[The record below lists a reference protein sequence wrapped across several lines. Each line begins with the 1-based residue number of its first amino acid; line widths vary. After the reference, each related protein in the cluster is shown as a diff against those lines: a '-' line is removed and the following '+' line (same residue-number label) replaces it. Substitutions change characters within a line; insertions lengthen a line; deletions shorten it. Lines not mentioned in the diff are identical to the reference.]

1 MGAANPSSEI
11 QVNKTRDTMQ
21 AELQHDAQTYGEYY
35 AAVDLGSNSFH
46 MVIVHVVNGSVQII
60 GKIKQKVRLAA
71 GLDEQLLLDDTSMER
86 GWKCLQVFSE
96 RLQDIPPSN
105 IKVVATATLR
115 LATNAHVFVRKAE
128 EILNHKLN
136 VISGEEEARQI
147 YLGVAY
153 TSANQGNSL
162 VIDIGGASTE
172 IIIGNDMQPIHLK
185 SLDMGCVTFME
196 RYFHGGSITDD
207 NFDKAKK
214 AAHALIGEVS
224 NAFLCF
230 DWENCL
236 GASGTPQAITEILVA
251 QGISDAIRLDY
262 LYHLQKQCVEC
273 GSIDQ
278 LTIEGLE
285 ENRKAIFPSGL
296 AILISLFE
304 ALDIKYMNISGGA
317 LREGLIYGMLDNVT
331 DNDRRQQTLNQA
343 KQRYHIDT
351 AHAATVKQVALSLC
365 YQLCGQQNICHLDTE
380 TILGAAAE
388 LHEIGLHI
396 EYKRHHEHGAYILS
410 YIDLPGF
417 TRLQRSAIRE
427 LVSQHRL
434 NVASDIFDNY
444 HQDYRPMLKGLLRV
458 LRIAVVLCL
467 RRQNKHI
474 PDVKLLCEGDKWT
487 LTFPEG
493 WLKSHPLIN
502 AELANECWL
511 QHKAGCELVCL

>member
-1 MGAANPSSEI
+1 
-11 QVNKTRDTMQ
+11 MQ
-21 AELQHDAQTYGEYY
+21 AELQHNPQSYGEYY

-71 GLDEQLLLDDTSMER
+71 GLDEQLALDEVSMER
-86 GWKCLQVFSE
+86 GWQCLQVFSE

-105 IKVVATATLR
+105 IKIVATATLR
-115 LATNAHVFVRKAE
+115 LATNAHVFIKKAE
-128 EILNHKLN
+128 EILSHKLE

-172 IIIGNDMQPIHLK
+172 IVIGNDMQPIHLK

-196 RYFHGGSITDD
+196 RYFEGGNITQQ
-207 NFDKAKK
+207 NFDNAKA
-214 AAHALIGEVS
+214 AAHALIADVAD
-224 NAFLCF
+224 AFLCF

-262 LYHLQKQCVEC
+262 LYHLEKQC
-273 GSIDQ
+273 
-278 LTIEGLE
+278 IEG
-285 ENRKAIFPSGL
+285 ENIKSLGIDGLDDSRKPIFPSGL

-304 ALDIKYMNISGGA
+304 ALHIQHMNISGGA
-317 LREGLIYGMLDNVT
+317 LREGLIYGMLDNIRE
-331 DNDRRQQTLNQA
+331 NDRRQQTLNQA
-343 KQRYHIDT
+343 KYRYHIDGT
-351 AHAATVKQVALSLC
+351 HANNVQQVALALC
-365 YQLCGQQNICHLDTE
+365 HQLCAQQNICHLDTE
-380 TILGAAAE
+380 TILGAAAQ

-396 EYKRHHEHGAYILS
+396 EYKRHHEHGEYILS
-410 YIDLPGF
+410 HIDLPGF
-417 TRLQRSAIRE
+417 TRLQRAAIRD
-427 LVSQHRL
+427 LVAQHRL
-434 NVASDIFDNY
+434 AINNATFDKY
-444 HQDYRPMLKGLLRV
+444 HQDYRPMLQGLLRV

-474 PDVKLLCEGDKWT
+474 PEVSLACDGSNWVLS
-487 LTFPEG
+487 FPEG
-493 WLKSHPLIN
+493 WLKAHPLIN

-511 QHKAGCELVCL
+511 QHKAGCELICQ

>member
-1 MGAANPSSEI
+1 
-11 QVNKTRDTMQ
+11 MQ
-21 AELQHDAQTYGEYY
+21 AELQHNPQSYGEYY

-71 GLDEQLLLDDTSMER
+71 GLDEELALDEVSMER
-86 GWKCLQVFSE
+86 GWQCLQVFAE

-105 IKVVATATLR
+105 IKIVATATLR
-115 LATNAHVFVRKAE
+115 LATNAHVFIKKAE
-128 EILNHKLN
+128 EILNHKLE

-172 IIIGNDMQPIHLK
+172 IVIGNDMQPIHLK

-196 RYFHGGSITDD
+196 RYFEGGNITQQ
-207 NFDKAKK
+207 NFNNAKA
-214 AAHALIGEVS
+214 AAHALIADVAD
-224 NAFLCF
+224 AFLCF

-262 LYHLQKQCVEC
+262 LYHLEKQCIE
-273 GSIDQ
+273 GENIKSLSID
-278 LTIEGLE
+278 GLDE
-285 ENRKAIFPSGL
+285 SRKPIFPSGL

-304 ALDIKYMNISGGA
+304 ALHIQHMNISGGA
-317 LREGLIYGMLDNVT
+317 LREGLIYGMLDNLRE
-331 DNDRRQQTLNQA
+331 NDRRQQTLNQA
-343 KQRYHIDT
+343 KYRYHIDGN
-351 AHAATVKQVALSLC
+351 HANNVQQVALALC
-365 YQLCGQQNICHLDTE
+365 HQLCAQQNICHLDTE
-380 TILGAAAE
+380 TILGAAAQ

-396 EYKRHHEHGAYILS
+396 EYKRHHEHGEYILS
-410 YIDLPGF
+410 HIDLPGF
-417 TRLQRSAIRE
+417 TRLQRAAIRD
-427 LVSQHRL
+427 LVAQHRL
-434 NVASDIFDNY
+434 AINNTTFDKY
-444 HQDYRPMLKGLLRV
+444 HQDYRPMLQGLLRV

-474 PDVKLLCEGDKWT
+474 PEVTLACDGSNWLLS
-487 LTFPEG
+487 FPEG
-493 WLKSHPLIN
+493 WLKAHPLIN

-511 QHKAGCELVCL
+511 QHKAGCELICQ

>member
-1 MGAANPSSEI
+1 
-11 QVNKTRDTMQ
+11 MQ
-21 AELQHDAQTYGEYY
+21 AELQHNPQSYGEYY

-71 GLDEQLLLDDTSMER
+71 GLDEELALDEVSMER
-86 GWKCLQVFSE
+86 GWQCLQVFSE

-105 IKVVATATLR
+105 IKIVATATLR
-115 LATNAHVFVRKAE
+115 LATNAHVFIKKAE
-128 EILNHKLN
+128 EILNHKLE

-172 IIIGNDMQPIHLK
+172 IVIGNDMQPIHLK

-196 RYFHGGSITDD
+196 RYFEGGNITQQ
-207 NFDKAKK
+207 NFDDAKA
-214 AAHALIGEVS
+214 AAHALIADVAD
-224 NAFLCF
+224 AFLCF

-262 LYHLQKQCVEC
+262 LYHLEKQC
-273 GSIDQ
+273 
-278 LTIEGLE
+278 IEG
-285 ENRKAIFPSGL
+285 ENIKSLGIDGLDDSRKPIFPSGL

-304 ALDIKYMNISGGA
+304 ALHIQHMNISGGA
-317 LREGLIYGMLDNVT
+317 LREGLIYGMLDNIRE
-331 DNDRRQQTLNQA
+331 NDRRQQTLNQA
-343 KQRYHIDT
+343 KYRYHIDGT
-351 AHAATVKQVALSLC
+351 HANNVQQVALALC
-365 YQLCGQQNICHLDTE
+365 HQLCAQQNICHLDTE
-380 TILGAAAE
+380 TILGAAAQ

-396 EYKRHHEHGAYILS
+396 EYKRHHEHGEYILS
-410 YIDLPGF
+410 HIDLPGF
-417 TRLQRSAIRE
+417 TRLQRAAIRD
-427 LVSQHRL
+427 LVAQHRL
-434 NVASDIFDNY
+434 AINNATFDKY
-444 HQDYRPMLKGLLRV
+444 HQDYRPMLQGLLRV

-474 PDVKLLCEGDKWT
+474 PEVSLACDGSNWVLS
-487 LTFPEG
+487 FPEG
-493 WLKSHPLIN
+493 WLKAHPLIN

-511 QHKAGCELVCL
+511 QHKAGCELICQ

>member
-1 MGAANPSSEI
+1 
-11 QVNKTRDTMQ
+11 MQ

-71 GLDEQLLLDDTSMER
+71 GLDENFALDENSMER
-86 GWKCLQVFSE
+86 GWNCLQVFSE

-105 IKVVATATLR
+105 IKIVATATLR
-115 LATNAHVFVRKAE
+115 LATNAHVFIRKAE
-128 EILNHKLN
+128 QVLNHKLD

-196 RYFHGGSITDD
+196 RYFQDGDITQD
-207 NFDKAKK
+207 NFDKAKQ
-214 AAHALIGEVS
+214 AAHALIANVAD
-224 NAFLCF
+224 AFLCF
-230 DWENCL
+230 DWDNCL

-251 QGISDAIRLDY
+251 QGISDAIRIDY
-262 LYHLQKQCVEC
+262 LYHLEKQCIEC
-273 GSIDQ
+273 STMQSLDID
-278 LTIEGLE
+278 GLE
-285 ENRKAIFPSGL
+285 ESRKAIFPSGL
-296 AILISLFE
+296 AILIALFE
-304 ALDIKYMNISGGA
+304 AFNIQHMNISGGA

-331 DNDRRQQTLNQA
+331 ENDRRQQTLNQT
-343 KQRYHIDT
+343 KHRYHIDT
-351 AHAATVKQVALSLC
+351 SHANTVKQVASLLC
-365 YQLCGQQNICHLDTE
+365 HQLCAQQNICHLDTE
-380 TILGAAAE
+380 TILGAASQ

-396 EYKRHHEHGAYILS
+396 EYKRHHEHGEYLLS
-410 YIDLPGF
+410 HIDLPGF
-417 TRLQRSAIRE
+417 TRLQRTAIRD
-427 LVSQHRL
+427 LVAQHRL
-434 NVASDIFDNY
+434 NINTKNFDKY
-444 HQDYRPMLKGLLRV
+444 HADYQPMLKGLLRI
-458 LRIAVVLCL
+458 LRLSVVLCL

-474 PDVKLLCEGDKWT
+474 PELRLLCEEDKWT
-487 LTFPEG
+487 LRFPEG
-493 WLKSHPLIN
+493 WLKAHPLIN

-511 QHKAGCELVCL
+511 QHKAGFELICE

>member
-1 MGAANPSSEI
+1 
-11 QVNKTRDTMQ
+11 MQ
-21 AELQHDAQTYGEYY
+21 AELQHNPQSYGEYY

-71 GLDEQLLLDDTSMER
+71 GLDEELALDEVSMER
-86 GWKCLQVFSE
+86 GWQCLQVFSE

-105 IKVVATATLR
+105 IKIVATATLR
-115 LATNAHVFVRKAE
+115 LATNAHVFIKKAE
-128 EILNHKLN
+128 EILNHKLE

-172 IIIGNDMQPIHLK
+172 IVIGNDMQPIHLK

-196 RYFHGGSITDD
+196 RYFEGGNITQQ
-207 NFDKAKK
+207 NFDNAKA
-214 AAHALIGEVS
+214 AAHALIADVAD
-224 NAFLCF
+224 AFLCF

-262 LYHLQKQCVEC
+262 LYHLEKQCIE
-273 GSIDQ
+273 GENIKSLSID
-278 LTIEGLE
+278 GLDDS
-285 ENRKAIFPSGL
+285 RKPIFPSGL

-304 ALDIKYMNISGGA
+304 ALHIQHMNISGGA
-317 LREGLIYGMLDNVT
+317 LREGLIYGMLDNIRE
-331 DNDRRQQTLNQA
+331 NDRRQQTLNQA
-343 KQRYHIDT
+343 KYRYHIDGT
-351 AHAATVKQVALSLC
+351 HANNVQQVALALC
-365 YQLCGQQNICHLDTE
+365 HQLCAQQNICHLDTE
-380 TILGAAAE
+380 TILGAAAQ

-396 EYKRHHEHGAYILS
+396 EYKRHHEHGEYILS
-410 YIDLPGF
+410 HIDLPGF
-417 TRLQRSAIRE
+417 TRLQRAAIRD
-427 LVSQHRL
+427 LVAQHRL
-434 NVASDIFDNY
+434 AINNATFDKY
-444 HQDYRPMLKGLLRV
+444 HQDYRPMLQGLLRV

-474 PDVKLLCEGDKWT
+474 PEVSLACDGSNWVLS
-487 LTFPEG
+487 FPEG
-493 WLKSHPLIN
+493 WLKDHPLIN

-511 QHKAGCELVCL
+511 QHKAGCELICQ

>member
-1 MGAANPSSEI
+1 
-11 QVNKTRDTMQ
+11 MQ
-21 AELQHDAQTYGEYY
+21 AELQHNPQSYGEYY

-71 GLDEQLLLDDTSMER
+71 GLDEQLALDEVSMER
-86 GWKCLQVFSE
+86 GWQCLQVFSE

-105 IKVVATATLR
+105 IKIVATATLR
-115 LATNAHVFVRKAE
+115 LATNAHVFIKKAE
-128 EILNHKLN
+128 EILSHKLE

-172 IIIGNDMQPIHLK
+172 IVIGNDMQPIHLK

-196 RYFHGGSITDD
+196 RYFEGGNITQQ
-207 NFDKAKK
+207 NFDDAKA
-214 AAHALIGEVS
+214 AAHALIADVAD
-224 NAFLCF
+224 AFLCF

-262 LYHLQKQCVEC
+262 LYHLEKQC
-273 GSIDQ
+273 
-278 LTIEGLE
+278 IEG
-285 ENRKAIFPSGL
+285 ENIKSLGIDGLDDSRKPIFPSGL

-304 ALDIKYMNISGGA
+304 ALHIQHMNISGGA
-317 LREGLIYGMLDNVT
+317 LREGLIYGMLDNIRE
-331 DNDRRQQTLNQA
+331 NDRRQQTLNQA
-343 KQRYHIDT
+343 KYRYHIDGT
-351 AHAATVKQVALSLC
+351 HANNVQQVALALC
-365 YQLCGQQNICHLDTE
+365 HQLCAQQNICHLDTE
-380 TILGAAAE
+380 TILGAAAQ

-396 EYKRHHEHGAYILS
+396 EYKRHHEHGEYILS
-410 YIDLPGF
+410 HIDLPGF
-417 TRLQRSAIRE
+417 TRLQRAAIRD
-427 LVSQHRL
+427 LVAQHRL
-434 NVASDIFDNY
+434 AINNATFDKY
-444 HQDYRPMLKGLLRV
+444 HQDYRPMLQGLLRV

-474 PDVKLLCEGDKWT
+474 PEVSLACDGSNWVLS
-487 LTFPEG
+487 FPEG
-493 WLKSHPLIN
+493 WLKAHPLIN

-511 QHKAGCELVCL
+511 QHKAGCELICQ